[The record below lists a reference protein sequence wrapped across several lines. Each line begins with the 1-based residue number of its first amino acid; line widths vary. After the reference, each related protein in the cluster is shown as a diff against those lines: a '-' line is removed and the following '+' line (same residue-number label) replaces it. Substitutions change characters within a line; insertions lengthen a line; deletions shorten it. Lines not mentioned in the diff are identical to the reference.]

1 MYAGYL
7 TPEAFQQYLAQFAG
21 AFGPYAYPGYAPAP
35 VYPAPYAV
43 QTGYDGFLV
52 ATPSTSLAAS
62 GTVSST
68 SGNVVTALSN
78 LASTIMNSPI
88 FRVIATII
96 GAILMMFFGGAV
108 TTAICNITPLCNISF
123 KAVSYLR
130 GNGAADMGR
139 MLAEE
144 MTPERIKRAS
154 ELVRSAIRK
163 YQELQKVMHEEEG
176 NVNE

>member
-1 MYAGYL
+1 
-7 TPEAFQQYLAQFAG
+7 
-21 AFGPYAYPGYAPAP
+21 
-35 VYPAPYAV
+35 
-43 QTGYDGFLV
+43 
-52 ATPSTSLAAS
+52 
-62 GTVSST
+62 
-68 SGNVVTALSN
+68 
-78 LASTIMNSPI
+78 
-88 FRVIATII
+88 
-96 GAILMMFFGGAV
+96 MMFFGGAV